1 VRKLNIPEPFGVW
14 CIRTVIPRVPL
25 VVQYRPKHLK
35 HAAHKKESGT
45 ECKAC
50 KDWQQEEISDSNI
63 ISISSDFRYNLP
75 NLDQPCLLRKF
86 LVLML
91 TFERI
96 SPWMARSIIRVSP
109 VINEY
114 VRIMGRF
121 ACPTTLA
128 SGSSHSR
135 SSETFS
141 ENLASVDKLALDDR
155 LKVGDPKLKVDE
167 PNLGYEGRSPGSG
180 RSRDTVEF
188 A

>member
-1 VRKLNIPEPFGVW
+1 VGQLNIPEPFGVW
-14 CIRTVIPRVPL
+14 CIRTVVPRVPL
-25 VVQYRPKHLK
+25 VVQYWPKQLK

-45 ECKAC
+45 ESKAC
-50 KDWQQEEISDSNI
+50 KDGQQEEISDSNV
-63 ISISSDFRYNLP
+63 ISISSDLRYNLP
-75 NLDQPCLLRKF
+75 NLDQLCLLRKF
-86 LVLML
+86 LFLRL

-109 VINEY
+109 VIKEY
-114 VRIMGRF
+114 VRIIGRF
-121 ACPTTLA
+121 ACPSTLA

-155 LKVGDPKLKVDE
+155 LKVGDPKLKVDN
-167 PNLGYEGRSPGSG
+167 PNLGYEGRSPGSD
-180 RSRDTVEF
+180 RSRDTIEF

>member
-1 VRKLNIPEPFGVW
+1 MRKLNIPEPFGVW
-14 CIRTVIPRVPL
+14 CIRTVVPRVPL
-25 VVQYRPKHLK
+25 VVQYRPKYLK

-50 KDWQQEEISDSNI
+50 KDGQQEEISDSNV
-63 ISISSDFRYNLP
+63 ISISSDLRCNLP
-75 NLDQPCLLRKF
+75 NLNQPCLLRKF
-86 LVLML
+86 LVLRL

-141 ENLASVDKLALDDR
+141 ENLASVDTLAIDDW
-155 LKVGDPKLKVDE
+155 LKDGDPKLKVDE